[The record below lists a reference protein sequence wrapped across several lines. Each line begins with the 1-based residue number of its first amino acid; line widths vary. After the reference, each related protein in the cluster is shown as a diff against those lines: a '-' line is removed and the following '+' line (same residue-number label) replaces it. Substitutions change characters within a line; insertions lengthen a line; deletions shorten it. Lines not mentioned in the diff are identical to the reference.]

1 MKTKIFISLFLL
13 ISVTS
18 FILYRPSERTNTAD
32 VSTETISGNSD
43 GRFLIGA
50 VNSSFDDSSNYVHY
64 DSLGLD
70 LWHTYTG
77 TSDIDPVTNQRYP
90 FTNMA
95 MNDKLLAPVDSYKA
109 DIQTKINSIYS
120 HNESRLMLMR
130 PKIEW
135 LCYGQR
141 SDYQCEDSLRETA
154 LWFYSFQSAGHNGGV
169 DSQDFRYADGN
180 RVRYFRSQNSTNGGT
195 WVDSIGTVI
204 SKLKANTEQ
213 CRKSG
218 TDGGNIWQT
227 DEQWNWYIK
236 PRIRIDS
243 NVAHSSQ
250 NPLVCKI
257 KVIAENGATVLIETD
272 IHANDFLEIQS
283 GNYNGQYVEKFDG
296 INLTIHGACGNNNAY
311 WSARGNRPPQ
321 NEENKMDIQVYW
333 YGNCDMWID
342 YIRVDNEVANRLLKV
357 GGDNEY
363 EQWLE
368 DEVDEIGLH
377 IPPGAN
383 TPPANKFYIEL
394 TEFNNYPCMAYVNKR
409 LKYYSSDAVELIADW
424 YLRNSIHVPWED
436 RSTVM
441 SADFIKRFWIDSV
454 GFKTFYAE
462 NYPYNSD
469 TDPATSNSPG
479 KIPSSLRVTGCSG
492 TDPCG
497 IMADPVP
504 PAEFDNWLQD
514 NMDHE
519 PYYFSS
525 NAPRDLKE
533 YLWSRGSYRFLLNLG
548 DNISKSYN
556 IPCLKK

>member
-18 FILYRPSERTNTAD
+18 FILYRPSERTNSASIT
-32 VSTETISGNSD
+32 SETTSGNSD

-95 MNDKLLAPVDSYKA
+95 MNDKLLAPVDLYKA

-141 SDYQCEDSLRETA
+141 SDYQCEDSLMETA

-227 DEQWNWYIK
+227 DEQWDWYIK

-243 NVAHSSQ
+243 SFVENNPSSI
-250 NPLVCKI
+250 VCKI
-257 KVIAENGATVLIETD
+257 IVIAENGSTILKEAD
-272 IHANDFLEIQS
+272 IKARNFKQSQTSSYSGKYLEEFYFSPFNDTS
-283 GNYNGQYVEKFDG
+283 
-296 INLTIHGACGNNNAY
+296 NLTISGAWGNNNAY
-311 WSARGNRPPQ
+311 WSARGNRAPQ
-321 NEENKMDIQVYW
+321 NETNKMDIQVYW

-342 YIRVDNEVANRLLKV
+342 YIRVDNEVANDLLSTDPSNLKHLK
-357 GGDNEY
+357 Y
-363 EQWLE
+363 ESWL
-368 DEVDEIGLH
+368 DSEVTQIGLH

-394 TEFNNYPCMAYVNKR
+394 TEFNNYPCMAYVNK
-409 LKYYSSDAVELIADW
+409 KIKQYSSNQLDLITDW
-424 YLRNSIHVPWED
+424 TLRNSIHVPWEN

-441 SADFIKRFWIDSV
+441 TADFIKRFYIDSV
-454 GFKTFYAE
+454 GFKMFFTE
-462 NYPYNSD
+462 CYPYNSD
-469 TDPATSNSPG
+469 AIDPATSNTIAR
-479 KIPSSLRVTGCSG
+479 IPNTLPNTICSTSS
-492 TDPCG
+492 PCG
-497 IMADPVP
+497 ILAYPIP

-519 PYYFSS
+519 PFYFTSDES
-525 NAPRDLKE
+525 FDLTK
-533 YLWSRGSYRFLLNLG
+533 YLWARGL
-548 DNISKSYN
+548 SKF
-556 IPCLKK
+556 

>member
-18 FILYRPSERTNTAD
+18 FILYRPAERTNSASIT
-32 VSTETISGNSD
+32 SETTSGNSD

-227 DEQWNWYIK
+227 DEQWDWYIK

-257 KVIAENGATVLIETD
+257 KVISENDTVLKEVD
-272 IHANDFLEIQS
+272 IKAINFVDSS
-283 GNYNGQYVEKFDG
+283 GNYNGKYLEEFFRFPVG
-296 INLTIHGACGNNNAY
+296 VNLTIHGAWGNNNAY

-342 YIRVDNEVANRLLKV
+342 YIRVDNEVADKLFK
-357 GGDNEY
+357 GFY
-363 EQWLE
+363 EEPGREWIK

-394 TEFNNYPCMAYVNKR
+394 TEFNNYPCMAYVNK
-409 LKYYSSDAVELIADW
+409 KIKQYSSNQLDLITDW
-424 YLRNSIHVPWED
+424 TLRNSIHVPWEN

-441 SADFIKRFWIDSV
+441 TADFIKRFYIDSV
-454 GFKTFYAE
+454 GFKMFFAE
-462 NYPYNSD
+462 CYPYNSD
-469 TDPATSNSPG
+469 SFDPATSNTIAR
-479 KIPSSLRVTGCSG
+479 IPNTLPNTICSTSS
-492 TDPCG
+492 PCG
-497 IMADPVP
+497 ILAYPIP

-519 PYYFSS
+519 PFYFTSDES
-525 NAPRDLKE
+525 FDLTK
-533 YLWSRGSYRFLLNLG
+533 YLWARGL
-548 DNISKSYN
+548 SKF
-556 IPCLKK
+556 